1 MMKTSLK
8 PLLAACTMALVAA
21 TSPLAM
27 ATESGAGDR
36 GPVNQVGPQSPSDT
50 PPGNSVNR
58 ADARRMAQDNYNA
71 AMANCRTM
79 TGPQRSDCR
88 RDARATRDSALRDAD
103 NAPVSLLDAPR
114 PAPGTTPAD
123 IGDARMA
130 KSRTQKDAGA
140 KP

>member
-1 MMKTSLK
+1 MKISTK
-8 PLLAACTMALVAA
+8 TLLAACTMALATAA
-21 TSPLAM
+21 SPFAM

-58 ADARRMAQDNYNA
+58 ADARRLAQDSYNA
-71 AMANCRTM
+71 AMANCRAM
-79 TGPQRSDCR
+79 TGPQRSQCR
-88 RDARATRDSALRDAD
+88 RDARAARDSALRNAD
-103 NAPVSLLDAPR
+103 NAPVSLLEAPR

-123 IGDARMA
+123 IGDAQMA
-130 KSRTQKDAGA
+130 KSRTQKDAGT